1 MSKNVFEN
9 SFATLKQTVPLL
21 IKHKISA
28 EPINYALWYTYVAND
43 SPQLTAALDLAT
55 ENNKS
60 LSPSKTKELFRQY
73 LSEKHE
79 VDSWQLRQSLEAM
92 LIELNQS
99 VYDTRA
105 TTHSFKATMDDCLDG
120 LAKVEKEGLTIEEV
134 MSLVRNM
141 VKETQHIRKS
151 TIGFSAALSSAEE
164 EIRSLRAQLQES
176 QQDALFDSL
185 TGLYNRRYFDDE
197 ISALFNN
204 KGDFSLLLVDI
215 DHFKKINDNHGHL
228 LGDLVLKSV
237 ARKLQTGCRDGAQ
250 AFRYGGEEFAIL
262 LPNSNLTVARQ
273 IADVMRRSIEKMNV
287 KDRRTGVVLDGITA
301 SVGVAQM
308 QKNMGALELIEQAD
322 KQLYE
327 AKRLGRNRVMPIV

>member
-1 MSKNVFEN
+1 MSKNKFEH

-43 SPQLTAALDLAT
+43 SPQLRAALDLAT
-55 ENNKS
+55 ENKLT
-60 LSPSKTKELFRQY
+60 LSPSKSKELYRQY

-105 TTHSFKATMDDCLDG
+105 TTHSFKTIMDNCLDG

-134 MSLVRNM
+134 MSLVRSM
-141 VKETQHIRKS
+141 VKETQHIRKT
-151 TIGFSAALSSAEE
+151 TIGFSGALSSAEE
-164 EIRSLRAQLQES
+164 EIRSLRAKLEES
-176 QQDALFDSL
+176 QKDALYDSL

-197 ISALFNN
+197 LDALLESGN
-204 KGDFSLLLVDI
+204 FSLLLLDL

-237 ARKLQTGCRDGAQ
+237 ARKLQTGCRDGAR

-262 LPNSNLTVARQ
+262 LPDSNLTKARQ

-301 SVGVAQM
+301 SVGVAQV

>member
-1 MSKNVFEN
+1 MSKNKFEN
-9 SFATLKQTVPLL
+9 SFATLKQTIPLL
-21 IKHKISA
+21 LKHKISA
-28 EPINYALWYTYVAND
+28 EPINYALWYTYVSND
-43 SPQLTAALDLAT
+43 SKQLTEALDQAT
-55 ENNKS
+55 EQNRPISN
-60 LSPSKTKELFRQY
+60 SKARELYRNY
-73 LSEKHE
+73 LSEKDE

-105 TTHSFKATMDDCLDG
+105 TTNSFKNTMDNCLDG

-141 VKETQHIRKS
+141 VKETQHIRK
-151 TIGFSAALSSAEE
+151 TTLGFSSALNSAEE

-176 QQDALFDSL
+176 QQDALYDSL

-197 ISALFNN
+197 LDAMLS
-204 KGDFSLLLVDI
+204 KGNFSLLLLDI

-250 AFRYGGEEFAIL
+250 AFRYGGEEFAII

-301 SVGVAQM
+301 SVGVAQV
-308 QKNMGALELIEQAD
+308 QKDMGAVELIEQAD

>member
-1 MSKNVFEN
+1 MPKNKFEN
-9 SFATLKQTVPLL
+9 SFTTLKQTIPLL

-28 EPINYALWYTYVAND
+28 EPINYALWYTYVSND
-43 SPQLTAALDLAT
+43 SQQLKDALDQAT
-55 ENNKS
+55 EQGRPIS
-60 LSPSKTKELFRQY
+60 TSKARELYRNY

-99 VYDTRA
+99 LTDTQS
-105 TTHSFKATMDDCLDG
+105 TTHSFKTTMDNCLDG

-141 VKETQHIRKS
+141 VKETQHIRK
-151 TIGFSAALSSAEE
+151 TTLGFSATLNSAEE
-164 EIRSLRAQLQES
+164 EIKSLRAQLQES
-176 QQDALFDSL
+176 QKDALYDAL

-197 ISALFNN
+197 L
-204 KGDFSLLLVDI
+204 KTLLGQVDFSLLLVDL

-250 AFRYGGEEFAIL
+250 AFRYGGEEFAII
-262 LPNSNLTVARQ
+262 LPNTNLTVARQ
-273 IADVMRRSIEKMNV
+273 IADVMRRSIERMNV
-287 KDRRTGVVLDGITA
+287 KDRRTGVILEGITA

-308 QKNMGALELIEQAD
+308 QKNMGAMELIEQAD